1 MCSQLL
7 TPPNKS
13 QTLRHSLY
21 GNSIFLCKTPYGE
34 SNGLLGIIHHNVEEL
49 QQKLEKNELKTDL
62 IADESELETKAAAS
76 KVRVLI
82 VQDPISKVLS
92 AFADEYKVNFEFIVG
107 GRGSV
112 QNLWS
117 DIEAGLSLHQ
127 NFGISHLRSAP
138 FNSIRGVKRSDESIN
153 TVLFLKKIKYT
164 FRRNMA
170 NL

>member
-21 GNSIFLCKTPYGE
+21 GNGVFLCKTPYGE

-49 QQKLEKNELKTDL
+49 QLKLEKNELKTDL
-62 IADESELETKAAAS
+62 ISDENELETKAAAS

-92 AFADEYKVNFEFIVG
+92 AFADEFKVSFTVIMTLKCYYFTSI
-107 GRGSV
+107 
-112 QNLWS
+112 
-117 DIEAGLSLHQ
+117 LS
-127 NFGISHLRSAP
+127 
-138 FNSIRGVKRSDESIN
+138 
-153 TVLFLKKIKYT
+153 
-164 FRRNMA
+164 
-170 NL
+170 